1 MTKSVD
7 DVHCI
12 EAGYLNANQ
21 RFGNANIGKENKALI
36 EIFSIA
42 LQREGAMKTTI
53 TWYLYYVTWMVEQ
66 LQDLGFNETLDKLDP
81 DIFDRLLISFE
92 AERKLSPALSKITK
106 NGLKNFLN
114 APQVVTLLNGLW
126 ISS

>member
-1 MTKSVD
+1 
-7 DVHCI
+7 
-12 EAGYLNANQ
+12 
-21 RFGNANIGKENKALI
+21 
-36 EIFSIA
+36 
-42 LQREGAMKTTI
+42 
-53 TWYLYYVTWMVEQ
+53 MVEQ